1 MMEETKFTKK
11 EFISITK
18 GISLFVGVIL
28 MIGGAIDNIFV
39 GIIGF
44 FLFLY
49 SVITK
54 EDLKERFNLVTL
66 IIILILAIIVFVFTS
81 GVLE

>member
-1 MMEETKFTKK
+1 MEETRFTKK

-18 GISLFVGVIL
+18 GISLFVGLPLFIYGV
-28 MIGGAIDNIFV
+28 IDNLLF

-49 SVITK
+49 SAITK

-66 IIILILAIIVFVFTS
+66 IITLILGLAFLVYMS
-81 GVLE
+81 GALK